1 MKITDLADLAQERLQ
16 GNYNGVTSI
25 LCESFV
31 RTIDR
36 ILYARY
42 NKLSEN
48 ELREAV
54 EDEYRLGHILSFYL
68 LENLPEYEA
77 GNKTLQEYY
86 PELIS
91 NIDVEYEKMRWK
103 SYWKSREAS

>member
-1 MKITDLADLAQERLQ
+1 MWLVAQAALAAS
-16 GNYNGVTSI
+16 V

-42 NKLSEN
+42 NNLSEN
-48 ELREAV
+48 ELREVV

-68 LENLPEYEA
+68 LENLPAYER

-86 PELIS
+86 PELVLNFDAEHEI
-91 NIDVEYEKMRWK
+91 ERWK
-103 SYWKSREAS
+103 NYWKSAETD